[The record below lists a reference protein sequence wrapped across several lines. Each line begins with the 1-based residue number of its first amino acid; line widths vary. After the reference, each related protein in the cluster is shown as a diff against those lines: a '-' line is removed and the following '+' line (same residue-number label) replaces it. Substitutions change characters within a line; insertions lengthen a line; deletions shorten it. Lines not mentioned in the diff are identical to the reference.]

1 MVMHPTLVDAF
12 EAQHLKLK
20 FLYSGLNDINES
32 QDIKFSPTNDDIKRA
47 LFYSAKFMAKAPPE
61 LKGEDLYIMLPKAR
75 SEPTYTKSHLEKELE
90 LRLVTDRAFRDRHR
104 HGLFA

>member
-1 MVMHPTLVDAF
+1 MVMHPTLVDEF
-12 EAQHLKLK
+12 EAHYLKLK

-32 QDIKFSPTNDDIKRA
+32 LDIRFLPTDNDIKRA
-47 LFYSAKFMAKAPPE
+47 LFYSAKFMTKTPPE
-61 LKGEDLYIMLPKAR
+61 LRGEDLYIMLPKAR

-90 LRLVTDRAFRDRHR
+90 HKLITDRALRNRHR